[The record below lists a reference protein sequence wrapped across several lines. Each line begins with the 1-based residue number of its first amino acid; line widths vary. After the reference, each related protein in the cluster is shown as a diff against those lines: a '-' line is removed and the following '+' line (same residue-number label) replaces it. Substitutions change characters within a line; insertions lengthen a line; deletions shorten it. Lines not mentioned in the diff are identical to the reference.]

1 MWKETLCIGAGIAVG
16 AALCYGGYRLYTYC
30 QAQNKDKDKDKSADD
45 FENRLKAKEEA
56 ARKLN
61 ELLANQSYV
70 EMLTSKE
77 LTAWFKENR
86 GQFGEQVKMII
97 VTPTEQNM
105 KGIGYMDCGDIDEDT
120 NIIQLFYNDET
131 NKALKVRLVNFT
143 NIDSNLQA
151 HLIEQNGMI
160 VVTD

>member
-1 MWKETLCIGAGIAVG
+1 MFREALCIGSGIAVG
-16 AALCYGGYRLYTYC
+16 AALFYGGYKLYTYY
-30 QAQNKDKDKDKSADD
+30 QSQNKDKDSNADD
-45 FENRLKAKEEA
+45 FEKRLKAKEEA
-56 ARKLN
+56 SKKLN
-61 ELLANQSYV
+61 DLLETQSYV

-86 GQFGEQVKMII
+86 DQFGEKVKMII
-97 VTPTEQNM
+97 VTPTEQNL
-105 KGIGYMDCGDIDEDT
+105 KGIGYMDCGDRDEET
-120 NIIQLFYNDET
+120 NIIQLFYNDEAG
-131 NKALKVRLVNFT
+131 KVLKVRLVNFT

>member
-1 MWKETLCIGAGIAVG
+1 MWKEVLCIGAGVAVG
-16 AALCYGGYRLYTYC
+16 AALCYGGYKLYTYY
-30 QAQNKDKDKDKSADD
+30 QSQNKDKDEDETAED
-45 FENRLKAKEEA
+45 FEKRLKAKEEA
-56 ARKLN
+56 TKKIN
-61 ELLANQSYV
+61 DLLANQSYV
-70 EMLTSKE
+70 ELLTSKE

-86 GQFGEQVKMII
+86 SQFEGNVKMII
-97 VTPTEQNM
+97 VTPTDQNM

-120 NIIQLFYNDET
+120 NIVQLFYNDEVG
-131 NKALKVRLVNFT
+131 KVLKVRLVNFT

>member
-1 MWKETLCIGAGIAVG
+1 MSKEALCIGAGIAVG
-16 AALCYGGYRLYTYC
+16 AALCYGGYKLHTFYHN
-30 QAQNKDKDKDKSADD
+30 QNREKDNTTDD
-45 FENRLKAKEEA
+45 FDKRLKSKEEV

-61 ELLANQSYV
+61 DLLSNQSYV
-70 EMLTSKE
+70 ELLTSKE

-86 GQFGEQVKMII
+86 SQFREKVKMII

-105 KGIGYMDCGDIDEDT
+105 KGIGYMDSGDIDVDT
-120 NIIQLFYNDET
+120 NIVQLFYSDEEG
-131 NKALKVRLVNFT
+131 KVLKVRLINYT

>member
-1 MWKETLCIGAGIAVG
+1 MLREALCIGAGIAVG
-16 AALCYGGYRLYTYC
+16 AALCYGGYKLYTYY
-30 QAQNKDKDKDKSADD
+30 QSQNKDNDSNADI
-45 FENRLKAKEEA
+45 FEKRLKAKEEA
-56 ARKLN
+56 SKKLN
-61 ELLANQSYV
+61 DLLGNQSYV

-86 GQFGEQVKMII
+86 SQFGENVKMII
-97 VTPTEQNM
+97 VTPTEQNL
-105 KGIGYMDCGDIDEDT
+105 KGIGYMDCGDIDEET
-120 NIIQLFYNDET
+120 NIIQLFYNDEAG
-131 NKALKVRLVNFT
+131 KVLKVRLVNFT

>member
-1 MWKETLCIGAGIAVG
+1 MWKEALCIGAGIAVG
-16 AALCYGGYRLYTYC
+16 AVICYGGYKLYTYY
-30 QAQNKDKDKDKSADD
+30 QAQNGEKDKTEEN
-45 FENRLKAKEEA
+45 FEKRLKAKEEA
-56 ARKLN
+56 AKKLN
-61 ELLANQSYV
+61 DLLSNQSYV

-86 GQFGEQVKMII
+86 SQFGDNVKMII
-97 VTPTEQNM
+97 ISPTEQNM
-105 KGIGYMDCGDIDEDT
+105 KGIGYLDSGDIDIDT
-120 NIIQLFYNDET
+120 NIVQLFYNEET
-131 NKALKVRLVNFT
+131 EKALKVRLINYT

>member
-1 MWKETLCIGAGIAVG
+1 MFREALCIGAGIAVG
-16 AALCYGGYRLYTYC
+16 AALCYGGYKLYTYY
-30 QAQNKDKDKDKSADD
+30 QSQNKDKDSNADD
-45 FENRLKAKEEA
+45 FEKRLEAKEEA
-56 ARKLN
+56 SKKLN
-61 ELLANQSYV
+61 DLLETQSYV

-86 GQFGEQVKMII
+86 DQFGEKVKMII
-97 VTPTEQNM
+97 VTPTEQNL
-105 KGIGYMDCGDIDEDT
+105 KGIGYMDCGDIDEET
-120 NIIQLFYNDET
+120 NIIQLFYNDEAG
-131 NKALKVRLVNFT
+131 KVLKVRLVNFT